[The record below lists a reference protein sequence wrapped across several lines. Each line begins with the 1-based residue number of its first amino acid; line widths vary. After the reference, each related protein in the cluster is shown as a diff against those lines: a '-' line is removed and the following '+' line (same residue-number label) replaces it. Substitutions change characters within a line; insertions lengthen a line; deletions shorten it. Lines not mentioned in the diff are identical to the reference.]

1 MKEEHGPQ
9 NTDAEPVDKYTYAP
23 ADELSRL
30 KQLFQQ
36 APGFM
41 CALKGPDY
49 IFEIANDAYYQL
61 VGHRDVL
68 GMSLVDAL
76 PELIEQG
83 YLEKLDRVFATG
95 EPFIGRA
102 LPILLQREPQA
113 ALEPRYIDLVYQPIR
128 AENGDITGIFVQGH
142 DVTEAHN
149 LAREVAYQASH
160 DPLTGLRNRR
170 ALERYS
176 RDIET
181 QPGHHVLFYLDID
194 HFKVIN
200 DRGGH
205 AGGDALL
212 TQIAAILRQLV
223 EPGHMLARFGGDEF
237 VIILR
242 DCGMTQAIELAN
254 KMLSAVRNLPFCW
267 EGQRYSVT
275 LSLGL
280 AQFGATESMSFDE
293 ALSLADVA
301 CFLAK
306 EKGRNRYHI
315 GHLSD
320 SDIAQRH
327 HDMGI
332 AEFIKDGL
340 RNDRVVVHA
349 QQIVAIQSDAEN
361 AIEAM
366 ELLVRMEEADG
377 TLVSP
382 GAFIP
387 AAERFGLMEQ
397 LDFRVIE
404 LGFQSLHKLSRQT
417 RKRTR
422 YFINVSGMTLCAPG
436 FAAHVSQLLRK
447 YHNVQPDQVCFEITE
462 TAAIS
467 ALHEAGEAIRQ
478 LRSQGFYFALD
489 DFGSGMSSFCYL
501 RELPVQYLKVAGAL
515 VNGITT
521 GPVGIAVLDAIAR
534 VAKAMELRIIAES
547 IEDATLIPPL
557 REMGIDF
564 VQGFALHRP
573 EPLADMLRTAP
584 GGVRDRYGSRAR
596 ASRANL
602 SAGPVPF
609 H

>member
-1 MKEEHGPQ
+1 MTDVRKSARRACRGRLGTPPEGRDMKQEQSPRR
-9 NTDAEPVDKYTYAP
+9 NTDADPVDKRSAAP
-23 ADELSRL
+23 AAELSRL

-68 GMSLVDAL
+68 GMPVAEAL
-76 PELIEQG
+76 PELMEQG
-83 YLEKLDRVFATG
+83 YLEKLDRVFITG

-102 LPILLQREPQA
+102 LPILLKREPQA

-149 LAREVAYQASH
+149 LAREVAYQAGH

-170 ALERYS
+170 ALEQYC

-194 HFKVIN
+194 HFKVVN

-212 TQIAAILRQLV
+212 MQIAAMLRQLMK
-223 EPGHMLARFGGDEF
+223 PGHMLARFGGDEF

-242 DCGMTQAIELAN
+242 DCGMTNAIGLAN

-280 AQFGATESMSFDE
+280 VQFGTTESMSFDE

-349 QQIVAIQSDAEN
+349 QQIVGIQTDADET
-361 AIEAM
+361 IEAM

-387 AAERFGLMEQ
+387 AADRFGLMEQ

-404 LGFQSLHKLSRQT
+404 LGFQSLHKLPRQA
-417 RKRTR
+417 RKHTR

-436 FAAHVSQLLRK
+436 FATHVSQMLRK
-447 YHNVQPDQVCFEITE
+447 YHHVHPEQVCFEITE

-467 ALHEAGEAIRQ
+467 ALHEAGDAIRQ
-478 LRSQGFYFALD
+478 LRNQGFYFALD
-489 DFGSGMSSFCYL
+489 DFGSGMSSLCYL
-501 RELPVQYLKVAGAL
+501 
-515 VNGITT
+515 
-521 GPVGIAVLDAIAR
+521 
-534 VAKAMELRIIAES
+534 
-547 IEDATLIPPL
+547 
-557 REMGIDF
+557 
-564 VQGFALHRP
+564 
-573 EPLADMLRTAP
+573 
-584 GGVRDRYGSRAR
+584 
-596 ASRANL
+596 
-602 SAGPVPF
+602 
-609 H
+609 